1 MLYRR
6 FGKTEIKMPVFT
18 CSGMRFQFS
27 WNRSDT
33 PTQQSKQK
41 VKSTILRALELGINH
56 IETAYGYG
64 TSEEEI
70 GAVIKNLP
78 RNSFIL
84 QTKASPRKDVN
95 EFLKRIEESLKLLH
109 VDYLDLFA
117 IHGIN
122 NEELLS
128 YTLQKGGCLEAVL
141 KLKKQGLVRH
151 VGFSTHGSTDI
162 ILKAVKSG
170 VFDFINLHWYYIF
183 QDNWPA
189 IMEANKRNMGVLII
203 SPNDKGGKLYD
214 PPEKLRKLTSP
225 LSPMIFNDLFCLSR
239 YEVSTLSIGA
249 AKPADYDEHIK
260 ALSFYEQRRNLISPI
275 VERLNTEFSTILGKE
290 WAATWKE
297 GLPHWYETPGNIN
310 IPVILYLWNLAR
322 AYDMTEYGKMR
333 FNLMGNADHWF
344 PGNKPDF
351 LDKFDFSKCL
361 KNSPHAHLIPSI
373 LKEAFSLLSG
383 QKVKRLGGKS
393 ESV

>member
-1 MLYRR
+1 
-6 FGKTEIKMPVFT
+6 
-18 CSGMRFQFS
+18 MRFQFS

-70 GAVIKNLP
+70 GSVIKNLP

-84 QTKASPRKDVN
+84 QTKVSPRKDVN

-128 YTLQKGGCLEAVL
+128 YTLQKGGCLEALL

-260 ALSFYEQRRNLISPI
+260 ALSFYEQRRDLISPI
-275 VERLNTEFSTILGKE
+275 VERLKSEFSTILGKE

-351 LDKFDFSKCL
+351 LDKFDFSECL
-361 KNSPHAHLIPSI
+361 KKSPHAHLIPSI
-373 LKEAFSLLSG
+373 LKEAYSLLSG
-383 QKVKRLGGKS
+383 QEVRRLGGKS

>member
-1 MLYRR
+1 MIYRR
-6 FGKTEIKMPVFT
+6 FGKTEINMPVLT
-18 CSGMRFQFS
+18 CGGMRFQFS

-33 PTQQSKQK
+33 PTQQSKQR

-64 TSEEEI
+64 TSEEEV
-70 GAVIKNLP
+70 GAVIKDIP

-84 QTKASPRKDVN
+84 QTKADPRKDVN

-122 NEELLS
+122 NEELLQYS
-128 YTLQKGGCLEAVL
+128 LNKNGCLDALL
-141 KLKKQGLVRH
+141 KLKKEGVIRNI
-151 VGFSTHGSTDI
+151 GFSTHGPTDI
-162 ILKAVKSG
+162 ILKAIKSG
-170 VFDFINLHWYYIF
+170 GFDYINLHWYYIF

-189 IMEANKRNMGVLII
+189 IVEANKRDMGVLII

-225 LSPMIFNDLFCLSR
+225 LTPMIFNDLFCFSR
-239 YEVSTLSIGA
+239 QEVHTLSIGA

-260 ALSFYEQRRNLISPI
+260 ALDIYEQREKIIPPI
-275 VERLNTEFSTILGKE
+275 VERLDREFKDILGKE
-290 WAATWKE
+290 WAETWKK
-297 GLPHWYETPGNIN
+297 GLPQWHETPGNIN
-310 IPVILYLWNLAR
+310 IPVILFLWNLAK
-322 AYDMTEYGKMR
+322 AYDMTEYAKMR

-344 PGNKPDF
+344 PGNKPDS
-351 LDKFDFSKCL
+351 LEKFDFSECL

-373 LKEAFSLLSG
+373 LKEAYSLLSG
-383 QKVKRLGGKS
+383 KEVKRLGGKDD
-393 ESV
+393 

>member
-1 MLYRR
+1 
-6 FGKTEIKMPVFT
+6 
-18 CSGMRFQFS
+18 MRFQFS
-27 WNRSDT
+27 WNRSNT

-70 GAVIKNLP
+70 GSVIKNLP

-84 QTKASPRKDVN
+84 QTKVSPRKDVN

-183 QDNWPA
+183 QDNWPV
-189 IMEANKRNMGVLII
+189 ILEANKRNMGVLII

-239 YEVSTLSIGA
+239 HEVSTLSIGA

-260 ALSFYEQRRNLISPI
+260 ALSFYEQRRDLISPI
-275 VERLNTEFSTILGKE
+275 VERLNSEFSTILGKE

-351 LDKFDFSKCL
+351 LDKFDFSECL
-361 KNSPHAHLIPSI
+361 KKSPHAHLIPSI
-373 LKEAFSLLSG
+373 LKEAYSLLSG
-383 QKVKRLGGKS
+383 QEVRRLGGKS

>member
-70 GAVIKNLP
+70 GAVIKNLS

-239 YEVSTLSIGA
+239 HEVSTLSIGA

-260 ALSFYEQRRNLISPI
+260 ALSLYEQHRDLISPI
-275 VERLNTEFSTILGKE
+275 VERLNSEFSTILGKE

-351 LDKFDFSKCL
+351 LDKFDFSECL
-361 KNSPHAHLIPSI
+361 KKSPHAHLIPSI
-373 LKEAFSLLSG
+373 LKEAYSLLSG
-383 QKVKRLGGKS
+383 QEVRRLGGKS

>member
-1 MLYRR
+1 
-6 FGKTEIKMPVFT
+6 
-18 CSGMRFQFS
+18 MRFQFS

-84 QTKASPRKDVN
+84 QTKVSPRKDVN

-183 QDNWPA
+183 QDNWPV
-189 IMEANKRNMGVLII
+189 ILEANKRNMGVLII

-260 ALSFYEQRRNLISPI
+260 ALSFYEQRRDLISPI
-275 VERLNTEFSTILGKE
+275 VERLKSEFSTILGKE

-351 LDKFDFSKCL
+351 LDKFDFSECL
-361 KNSPHAHLIPSI
+361 KKSPHAHLIPSI
-373 LKEAFSLLSG
+373 LKEAYSLLSG
-383 QKVKRLGGKS
+383 QEVRRLGGKS

>member
-1 MLYRR
+1 
-6 FGKTEIKMPVFT
+6 
-18 CSGMRFQFS
+18 MRFQFS

-70 GAVIKNLP
+70 GSVIKNLP

-84 QTKASPRKDVN
+84 QTKVSPRKDVN

-183 QDNWPA
+183 QDNWPV
-189 IMEANKRNMGVLII
+189 ILEANKRNMGVLII

-214 PPEKLRKLTSP
+214 PPGKLIKLTSP

-260 ALSFYEQRRNLISPI
+260 ALSFYEQRRDLISPI
-275 VERLNTEFSTILGKE
+275 VERLKSEFSTILGKE

-351 LDKFDFSKCL
+351 LDKFDFSECL
-361 KNSPHAHLIPSI
+361 KKSPHAHLIPSI
-373 LKEAFSLLSG
+373 LKEAYSLLSG
-383 QKVKRLGGKS
+383 QEVRRLGGKS

>member
-70 GAVIKNLP
+70 GSVIKNLP

-84 QTKASPRKDVN
+84 QTKVSPRKDVN

-183 QDNWPA
+183 QDNWPV
-189 IMEANKRNMGVLII
+189 ILEANKRNMGVLII

-239 YEVSTLSIGA
+239 HEVSTLSIGA

-260 ALSFYEQRRNLISPI
+260 ALSFYEQRRDLISPI
-275 VERLNTEFSTILGKE
+275 VERLKSEFSTILGKE

-351 LDKFDFSKCL
+351 LDKFDFSECL
-361 KNSPHAHLIPSI
+361 KKSPHAHLIPSI
-373 LKEAFSLLSG
+373 LKEAYSLLSG
-383 QKVKRLGGKS
+383 QEVRRLGGKS

>member
-1 MLYRR
+1 
-6 FGKTEIKMPVFT
+6 
-18 CSGMRFQFS
+18 MRFQFS

-70 GAVIKNLP
+70 GAVIKNLS

-95 EFLKRIEESLKLLH
+95 EFLKRIEESLKLLY

-141 KLKKQGLVRH
+141 KLKKQGLVRY

-183 QDNWPA
+183 QDNWPV
-189 IMEANKRNMGVLII
+189 ILEANKRNMGVLII

-239 YEVSTLSIGA
+239 HEVSTLSIGA

-260 ALSFYEQRRNLISPI
+260 ALSFYEQRRDLISPI
-275 VERLNTEFSTILGKE
+275 VERLKSEFSTILGKE

-351 LDKFDFSKCL
+351 LDKFDFSECL
-361 KNSPHAHLIPSI
+361 KKSPHAHLIPSI
-373 LKEAFSLLSG
+373 LKEAYSLLSG
-383 QKVKRLGGKS
+383 QEVRRLGGKS

>member
-1 MLYRR
+1 
-6 FGKTEIKMPVFT
+6 
-18 CSGMRFQFS
+18 MRFQFS
-27 WNRSDT
+27 WNRSNT

-70 GAVIKNLP
+70 GSVIKNLP

-84 QTKASPRKDVN
+84 QTKVSPRKDVN

-183 QDNWPA
+183 QDNWPV
-189 IMEANKRNMGVLII
+189 ILEANKRNMGVLII

-239 YEVSTLSIGA
+239 HEVSTLSIGA

-260 ALSFYEQRRNLISPI
+260 ALSFYEQRRNLIFPI
-275 VERLNTEFSTILGKE
+275 VERLNSEFSTILGKE

-297 GLPHWYETPGNIN
+297 GLPHWHETPGNIN

-351 LDKFDFSKCL
+351 LDKFDFSECL
-361 KNSPHAHLIPSI
+361 KKSPHAHLIPSI
-373 LKEAFSLLSG
+373 LKEAYSLLSG
-383 QKVKRLGGKS
+383 QEVRRLGGKS